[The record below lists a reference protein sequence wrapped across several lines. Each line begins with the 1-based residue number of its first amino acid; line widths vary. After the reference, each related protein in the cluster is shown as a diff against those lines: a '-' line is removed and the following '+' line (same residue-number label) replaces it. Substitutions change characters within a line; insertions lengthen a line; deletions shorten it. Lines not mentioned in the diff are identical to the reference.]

1 MYSLFIRPITK
12 RIADNNKASA
22 IALGY
27 FKLQGKMPGGRFF
40 SRIIHGNRP
49 VGLERE
55 VFGLQ
60 FYNPV
65 GLGAGLDV
73 DGELYNDLNNLGF
86 SFVEIGPMGADGIR
100 RAVRRIQE
108 DPQNDILAACIN
120 EDFLTAFTLA
130 YDFCDFFVID
140 ITANPSTDVLD
151 PLLDARL
158 AEEIYKPIIV
168 KLPKSLPP
176 SEIEDILDFSLMNG
190 IDGIEARSIGQVRH
204 IASYSHGRL
213 PIIANT
219 HIESPEQAAEA
230 LQAGA
235 SLVEVRNGLVRQGPR
250 FVSNILKFLLKK
262 YARNERTHPKTDSAP
277 ADPEQPDA

>member
-40 SRIIHGNRP
+40 SRLIHGNRP

-73 DGELYNDLNNLGF
+73 AGELYNDLNDLGF
-86 SFVEIGPMGADGIR
+86 SFVETGPFTDLASIR
-100 RAVRRIQE
+100 KAIANIQK
-108 DPQNDILAACIN
+108 DPQNDILAPCISG
-120 EDFLTAFTLA
+120 DYYRSFCLA

-140 ITANPSTDVLD
+140 ISDNPDMD
-151 PLLDARL
+151 IFDDILDARISY
-158 AEEIYKPIIV
+158 EEYKPIVV
-168 KLPKSLPP
+168 KIPETISFEQID
-176 SEIEDILDFSLMNG
+176 EITDYCMLNRV
-190 IDGIEARSIGQVRH
+190 DGIEARSIKQIAH
-204 IASYSHGRL
+204 IHARTKGRL
-213 PIIANT
+213 PIIANC
-219 HIESPEQAAEA
+219 HIKTPQQAAEA
-230 LQAGA
+230 LENGA
-235 SLVEVRNGLVRQGPR
+235 SLVEVRMGLVRQGPNLVGKILR
-250 FVSNILKFLLKK
+250 FL
-262 YARNERTHPKTDSAP
+262 ADRNK
-277 ADPEQPDA
+277 